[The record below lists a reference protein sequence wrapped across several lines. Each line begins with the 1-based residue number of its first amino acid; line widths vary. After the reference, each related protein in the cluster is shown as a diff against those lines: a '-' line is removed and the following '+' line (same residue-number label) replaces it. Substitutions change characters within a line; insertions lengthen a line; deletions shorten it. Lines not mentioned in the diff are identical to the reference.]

1 MALFIILVSL
11 MMTFFSAKVLIS
23 NRCISGLMSKL
34 IEKSWTDSNVGMYV
48 TWYLTTGMSEVGLG
62 QRWEGVCPSR
72 FCPRPYFSLLQI
84 FGPHV
89 TDFKTLWHPIARL
102 WNLFESGSKLVDFLV
117 LKKGTFCIL

>member
-1 MALFIILVSL
+1 
-11 MMTFFSAKVLIS
+11 
-23 NRCISGLMSKL
+23 
-34 IEKSWTDSNVGMYV
+34 
-48 TWYLTTGMSEVGLG
+48 MSEVGLG

-117 LKKGTFCIL
+117 LKKGTLCILWIGVSVGGNVEGTYIIGHGHLHTGQLSHHFFPDK